1 MHKKKYL
8 KIISAVFFFLLRPS
22 VTYVE
27 VGDVLSIEGLVD
39 G

>member
-8 KIISAVFFFLLRPS
+8 KIISAVFFLLRPS